1 MVNTFVTD
9 DDPVQCAK
17 NLDYRRLGKQ
27 RVEAKQILDI
37 LTEPVDPEDST
48 KAWRHHPAV
57 LMWRGY
63 TNGLKYYLNC
73 MIEEWV
79 HRGYNNNMDFEEYLP
94 NISEKKKEEL
104 DPSGIKLPWWFTCRQ
119 FQLAHQC
126 ALLRKDDKY
135 YQDVFKLTEEEKE
148 QYFLL
153 GYIWPSKL
161 TLNERKL
168 LRAGQLPNESFE
180 ALGTGVPAQ
189 YRISKDLVRKWLK
202 DPLVN
207 PATGRAIKAGAAIHK
222 DYTKAAQFHGLM

>member
-1 MVNTFVTD
+1 MVNTFVTH

-37 LTEPVDPEDST
+37 LLKPENPEDST
-48 KAWRHHPAV
+48 KAWSHHPAV

-63 TNGLKYYLNC
+63 TNGLKFYLNC

-79 HRGYNNNMDFEEYLP
+79 HRGYNNNMNLEEYAV
-94 NISEKKKEEL
+94 SASGDSKETG
-104 DPSGIKLPWWFTCRQ
+104 PPVIKLPWWFTCRQ

-126 ALLRKDDKY
+126 ALLRKDNKY
-135 YQDVFKLTEEEKE
+135 YQDVFTLTKEEKE
-148 QYFLL
+148 QYFLV

-168 LRAGQLPNESFE
+168 LRKGQLPKESFE
-180 ALGTGVPAQ
+180 PLGTGVPAQ
-189 YRISKDLVRKWLK
+189 YRISRDLVLKWL
-202 DPLVN
+202 DNQLVN